1 MPEVPFYFYVVGG
14 AIAIVSIGVG
24 LILGFL
30 LIFPGALAVAH
41 GGGWGWI
48 LIGAAGFC
56 WVAAL
61 RLGGRR

>member
-1 MPEVPFYFYVVGG
+1 MDAGWGRAFAALG
-14 AIAIVSIGVG
+14 ALV
-24 LILGFL
+24 LGFL
-30 LIFPGALAVAH
+30 LIYPGVLLVLY

-56 WVAAL
+56 WAAAL